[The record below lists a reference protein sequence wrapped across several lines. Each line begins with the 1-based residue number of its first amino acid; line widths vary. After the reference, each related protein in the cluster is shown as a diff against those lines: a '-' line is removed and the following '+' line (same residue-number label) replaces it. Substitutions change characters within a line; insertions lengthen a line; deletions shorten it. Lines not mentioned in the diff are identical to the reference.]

1 MIRTALVYGFVL
13 YVFWIAASATIDA
26 LVARCW
32 WPGTAFACEPLP
44 AAAAR
49 ADDEGV

>member
-1 MIRTALVYGFVL
+1 MIRAALVYGFVMAA
-13 YVFWIAASATIDA
+13 FWIAASATIDA

-44 AAAAR
+44 AAAALP
-49 ADDEGV
+49 DDGGV